1 MPAQQARVFLAMAL
15 CGAAVA
21 CACDG
26 ARALRR
32 LLGLGDVLSGAL
44 DLAMGALAA
53 AAMTATALYLRI
65 EPLRLY
71 AFAGVAAG
79 FALYRVSL
87 GALIRRADA
96 CAGRLRARL
105 KKG

>member
-1 MPAQQARVFLAMAL
+1 MPAQQARVFLALAL

-53 AAMTATALYLRI
+53 AAMTVTAL
-65 EPLRLY
+65 
-71 AFAGVAAG
+71 
-79 FALYRVSL
+79 
-87 GALIRRADA
+87 
-96 CAGRLRARL
+96 CLRARRMGERRAL
-105 KKG
+105 A